1 MFIDSH
7 CHLDFPCFSARL
19 DSLLL
24 QLQEKRIT
32 KVIIPGTQRSGWR
45 AIEQL
50 CETYASCYYSLG
62 IHPRFIDSFHQ
73 DDLLFLERLL
83 TLADKKRVALGE
95 IGLDKYA
102 PVDMQLQEAVFI
114 KQLQLAEKFNL
125 PVILH
130 VVKKQGRVLEIL
142 KAQKFTLGGVYHA
155 FSGSYELAMEFFKL
169 GFKFG
174 IGGVITYP
182 SAAKTKKTITRLPVE
197 SLLLETDAPDIHLH
211 LQQAPYNSP
220 LALLAIFDSL
230 CLLRNEPKPCLAAQ
244 IVKNTE
250 SIFLK

>member
-7 CHLDFPCFSARL
+7 CHLDFPCFSVRL
-19 DSLLL
+19 DALLL
-24 QLQEKRIT
+24 QLQENNIT
-32 KVIIPGTQRSGWR
+32 KFIIPATQRCRWGE
-45 AIEQL
+45 IEQL
-50 CETYASCYYSLG
+50 CATHAPCYYGLG
-62 IHPRFIDSFHQ
+62 IHPRFIDSFYQ
-73 DDLLFLERLL
+73 DDLLFLEQLL

-102 PVDMQLQEAVFI
+102 SVDMQLQEFVFI

-130 VVKKQGRVLEIL
+130 VVQMQGRVLEIL

-155 FSGSYELAMEFFKL
+155 FSGSYEVAMEFCKL

-174 IGGVITYP
+174 IGGVITHP
-182 SAAKTKKTITRLPVE
+182 NATKTRQTIRRLPVE

-230 CLLRNEPKPCLAAQ
+230 CHLRNESEACLAAQ
-244 IVKNTE
+244 IIKNTE
-250 SIFLK
+250 AIFLK